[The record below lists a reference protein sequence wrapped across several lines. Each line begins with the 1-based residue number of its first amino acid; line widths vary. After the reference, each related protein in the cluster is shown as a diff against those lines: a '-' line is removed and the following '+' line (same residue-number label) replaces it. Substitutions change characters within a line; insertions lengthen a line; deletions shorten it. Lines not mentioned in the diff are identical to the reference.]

1 MTATPITVGVDGS
14 ADSVRALRWG
24 ADYAQL
30 VDAPM
35 VALLAWDLE
44 IVYGRVVL
52 AEGESK
58 ESVEGEARNV
68 LADAVREA
76 LGDDARVEQRT
87 VRGHPAQ
94 VVAEA
99 TERAQLVVVGS
110 RGRGGFAGLLLGSV
124 SQHVVTHAACPVVV
138 MPHEDPPTA

>member
-1 MTATPITVGVDGS
+1 
-14 ADSVRALRWG
+14 
-24 ADYAQL
+24 
-30 VDAPM
+30 M
-35 VALLAWDLE
+35 VALTAWDLE
-44 IVYGRVVL
+44 TVYGRVVL
-52 AEGESK
+52 EEWESK
-58 ESVEGEARNV
+58 ESVEGEARNA

-110 RGRGGFAGLLLGSV
+110 RGRGGFASLMLGSV

-138 MPHEDPPTA
+138 MPHEDPPSA